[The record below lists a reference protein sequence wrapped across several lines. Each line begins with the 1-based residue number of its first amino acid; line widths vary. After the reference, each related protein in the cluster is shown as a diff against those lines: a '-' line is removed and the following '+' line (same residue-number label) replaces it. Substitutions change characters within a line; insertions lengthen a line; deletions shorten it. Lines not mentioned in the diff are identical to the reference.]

1 MQTLLRSLTQTL
13 ASCYSREEASSVAR
27 IVLSEGMGFST
38 VRIYS
43 GKDND
48 LSDIEQKKLQKIVSR
63 LFNFEPLQYVL
74 GKASFCNLSLKVAPG
89 VLIPRPETE
98 ELVTLIAKE
107 CAGSEPRLLD
117 IGTGSGCIAIALK
130 KIISDACVE
139 AWDISAEALS
149 QAKKNASFV
158 GVDISFRQID
168 ILQLQPI
175 KDIVEEYDILVSNPP
190 YVLYSEQKEMDPQ
203 VLNWEP
209 HSALF
214 VPDEDALRFYR
225 SIATLGRRLLREG
238 GFLYFEINKQFG
250 ADIMM
255 LLKSLGYKHVQL
267 IKDQFLNDRIIK
279 AER

>member
-63 LFNFEPLQYVL
+63 LLNFEPLQYVL

-130 KIISDACVE
+130 KNIPGACVE

-168 ILQLQPI
+168 ILQLQAI

>member
-63 LFNFEPLQYVL
+63 LLNFEPLQYVL

-98 ELVTLIAKE
+98 ELVTLVAKE

>member
-63 LFNFEPLQYVL
+63 LLNFEPLQYVL

>member
-38 VRIYS
+38 VRIFS

-63 LFNFEPLQYVL
+63 LLNFEPLQYVL
-74 GKASFCNLSLKVAPG
+74 GKTSFCNLSLKVAPG

-98 ELVTLIAKE
+98 ELVNLIAKE
-107 CAGSEPRLLD
+107 WTNCEPRLLD

-130 KIISDACVE
+130 KIISEAYVE

-149 QAKKNASFV
+149 QAKENASLV
-158 GVDISFRQID
+158 GADISFRQID
-168 ILQLQPI
+168 ILQLQPT
-175 KDIVEEYDILVSNPP
+175 KDIVEEYDVLVSNPP
-190 YVLYSEQKEMDPQ
+190 YVLFSEQKEMDSQ

-214 VPDEDALRFYR
+214 VPDDDALLFYR
-225 SIATLGRRLLREG
+225 CIATLGRKLLREG
-238 GFLYFEINKQFG
+238 GSLYFEINKQFG
-250 ADIMM
+250 TDIMM
-255 LLKSLGYKHVQL
+255 LLKSLGYKHVRL

>member
-1 MQTLLRSLTQTL
+1 
-13 ASCYSREEASSVAR
+13 SCYSREEASSVAR

-63 LFNFEPLQYVL
+63 LLNFEPLQYVL

-107 CAGSEPRLLD
+107 WANSEPRLLD

-130 KIISDACVE
+130 KNIPGACVE

-168 ILQLQPI
+168 ILQLQAI

>member
-48 LSDIEQKKLQKIVSR
+48 LSDIEQTKLQKIVSR
-63 LFNFEPLQYVL
+63 LLNFEPLQYVL

-149 QAKKNASFV
+149 QAK
-158 GVDISFRQID
+158 
-168 ILQLQPI
+168 
-175 KDIVEEYDILVSNPP
+175 
-190 YVLYSEQKEMDPQ
+190 
-203 VLNWEP
+203 
-209 HSALF
+209 
-214 VPDEDALRFYR
+214 
-225 SIATLGRRLLREG
+225 
-238 GFLYFEINKQFG
+238 
-250 ADIMM
+250 
-255 LLKSLGYKHVQL
+255 
-267 IKDQFLNDRIIK
+267 
-279 AER
+279 

>member
-63 LFNFEPLQYVL
+63 LLNFEPLQYVL

-107 CAGSEPRLLD
+107 WANSEPRLLD